1 MKLVIP
7 VDGSNS
13 AKNAIRTTL
22 ENGLFD
28 NAEIHLI
35 TINPIAGNIPA
46 SPYMALNMM
55 DEIVKVNKQK
65 ALDILEEAR
74 NLIPSNYKVAAAVVK
89 EGDPAQ
95 QIIDYACDI
104 ASDFIIM
111 GNRGLGTFNKVL
123 LGSVSQQVL
132 THSKCSVL
140 IVKDKR

>member
-13 AKNAIRTTL
+13 SKNAILTAMG
-22 ENGLFD
+22 NGLFE

-35 TINPIAGNIPA
+35 TVNPSTGDIPA

-55 DEIVKVNKQK
+55 DQIVKINKQK
-65 ALDILEEAR
+65 ALDVLEEASA
-74 NLIPSNYKVAAAVVK
+74 LIAPKYPVAAAVVK

-95 QIIDYACDI
+95 EIIKYSCDLG
-104 ASDFIIM
+104 SDLIVM

-140 IVKDKR
+140 IVKERK